1 MCLFSNVTPYYNIG
15 KLNCKV
21 HMLHFVCGVCCF
33 LFCVPVVLC
42 LYLQNALRKWK
53 NTEILFSYTW
63 VFVSVVLYR
72 RFDRQQWMTF
82 LRGVIIHMEEIAPT
96 HHSPLPLTLMMIK
109 KTLIQILGLI
119 KCTYSQRAN
128 NVFIGDTLIGVSI
141 RYGEKVC
148 LLFIKWITLRVF

>member
-1 MCLFSNVTPYYNIG
+1 MDVEEYRVSVFYMC
-15 KLNCKV
+15 
-21 HMLHFVCGVCCF
+21 
-33 LFCVPVVLC
+33 
-42 LYLQNALRKWK
+42 
-53 NTEILFSYTW
+53 